1 MLRTYLQLTEITLK
15 TWNCNVDVYQ
25 KGTIRVVVR
34 KFYKNYLNYKYAN
47 GGRAQIFILYF
58 ILN

>member
-15 TWNCNVDVYQ
+15 TWNCNSIDVYQ

-34 KFYKNYLNYKYAN
+34 KFYKNYL
-47 GGRAQIFILYF
+47 
-58 ILN
+58 